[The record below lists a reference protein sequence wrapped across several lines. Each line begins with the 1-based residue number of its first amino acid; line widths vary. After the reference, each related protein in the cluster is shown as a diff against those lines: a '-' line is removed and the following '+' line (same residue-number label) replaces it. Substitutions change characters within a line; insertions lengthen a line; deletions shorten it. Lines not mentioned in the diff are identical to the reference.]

1 MIIVFSEQPRRKA
14 MSNKNKKILAVS
26 TFVLATI
33 LSGST
38 NATSLAVNVPTA
50 PANSAALLRGLG
62 PMPVPMGGLLVQGIT
77 AGWLAASNAWT
88 DGTWSRLAAATL
100 VDRSLTTSAVA
111 VPRTRDILIKPRQT
125 AEDVFGSVAI
135 PFKKLGALKKA
146 APTFAEIAK
155 GSVLRCGDQNC
166 LEVKAMIQKT
176 AAGSGMSSIR
186 DKINL
191 VNRDVNRRIKY
202 AKDIDVHGT
211 LDRWA
216 TPSQTLKMG
225 VGDCEDFALLKMA
238 LLESQGVPLSD
249 MTVVILYDT
258 KRHFYH
264 AVLAVEVRGRH
275 YILDNMREQVLT
287 DAQLPDYMPLFSISN
302 GRGFL
307 HGTKTKGKALAMKS
321 FDGIAPGEGAEL

>member
-1 MIIVFSEQPRRKA
+1 
-14 MSNKNKKILAVS
+14 MSKKNKKILAVS
-26 TFVLATI
+26 TFVLATM
-33 LSGST
+33 LSAST
-38 NATSLAVNVPTA
+38 NATPLAIDAPAA
-50 PANSAALLRGLG
+50 PANSSALLHGLG
-62 PMPVPMGGLLVQGIT
+62 PMPVPMAGLFAQGIA
-77 AGWLAASNAWT
+77 AGWHAVSAAWA
-88 DGTWSRLAAATL
+88 DGNWSGVAMASL
-100 VDRSLTTSAVA
+100 VDRNLTTSAVTM
-111 VPRTRDILIKPRQT
+111 PRTRETLVKPRQS
-125 AEDVFGSVAI
+125 ADDVFGSVAI

-146 APTFAEIAK
+146 APTFSEIAD
-155 GSVLRCGDQNC
+155 GSALRCGGQNC
-166 LEVKAMIQKT
+166 LDVKAMVQKT

-191 VNRDVNRRIKY
+191 VNRDINRRIKY

-216 TPSQTLKMG
+216 SPSQTLKLG

-238 LLESQGVPLSD
+238 VLQSQGVPLTD

-264 AVLAVEVRGRH
+264 AVLAVEVQGRH

-321 FDGIAPGEGAEL
+321 FDGIAPGEGGEL